1 MRPKEYLFLEKTEIF
16 SGITMRPETCEGKPC
31 VSGTSIDV
39 ATIVGTLGTGKSF
52 EDVEEIFQINREQI
66 FSALRY
72 ASYVTDHLPL
82 RMPSSGANQRTE

>member
-1 MRPKEYLFLEKTEIF
+1 MEVFP
-16 SGITMRPETCEGKPC
+16 GITMSPDVCEGKPC
-31 VSGTSIDV
+31 MSGTAIDV

-52 EDVEEIFQINREQI
+52 EDVEEIFQIDREQI

-82 RMPSSGANQRTE
+82 RIPPSGTGQKTE

>member
-1 MRPKEYLFLEKTEIF
+1 MEVFP
-16 SGITMRPETCEGKPC
+16 GITMSPDVCEGKPC

-52 EDVEEIFQINREQI
+52 EDVEEIFQITREQV
-66 FSALRY
+66 FSSLRY

-82 RMPSSGANQRTE
+82 RLPQSGPDQGTD

>member
-1 MRPKEYLFLEKTEIF
+1 MEVFP
-16 SGITMRPETCEGKPC
+16 GITMTPAICDGKPC

-52 EDVEEIFQINREQI
+52 EDVAEIFQINREQI

-82 RMPSSGANQRTE
+82 RLPPSGPDQGIE

>member
-1 MRPKEYLFLEKTEIF
+1 MDVF
-16 SGITMRPETCEGKPC
+16 SGISMNPEVCDGKPC

-52 EDVEEIFQINREQI
+52 EDVEEIFQIKREQI

-82 RMPSSGANQRTE
+82 RMPSSGADQKAE